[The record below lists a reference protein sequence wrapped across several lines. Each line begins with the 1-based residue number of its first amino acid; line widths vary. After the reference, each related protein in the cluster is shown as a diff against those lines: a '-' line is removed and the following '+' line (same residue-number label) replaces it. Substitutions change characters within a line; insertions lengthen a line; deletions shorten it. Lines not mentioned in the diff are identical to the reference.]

1 VLCSSVQQFVGA
13 SMGTSNL
20 KIPSKNS
27 NGEEETLPSRACCVI
42 VEFIAGGTLKQY
54 LIKNRKK
61 KLAYKVVV
69 QLALDLARG
78 YVLLDH
84 LYSNKTYILL
94 KQIHCFPKNAVFII
108 YTRRKLFTEML
119 NQRICY

>member
-1 VLCSSVQQFVGA
+1 
-13 SMGTSNL
+13 MGTSNL

-42 VEFIAGGTLKQY
+42 VEFISGGTLKQY
-54 LIKNRKK
+54 LIKNRRK

-78 YVLLDH
+78 YVLFEHLD
-84 LYSNKTYILL
+84 SNKTAYILL
-94 KQIHCFPKNAVFII
+94 IQIHCFPKNAVFII
-108 YTRRKLFTEML
+108 YTRRKSFTEML